1 MTQGAQRIK
10 RDWGE
15 GCTLLFVLILLL
27 VLPNRFTLGGPIVTW
42 TIGLV
47 FAATCLS
54 AFVTTAI
61 GSRKW
66 ANLVMKIGAS
76 ILALSIIASVFQ
88 VIDLILYET
97 PGSPAIDGLALLE
110 TALSVWVSNLA
121 IFAVIYHWIGEREF
135 LFPRRDGDPIAPMV
149 FLDFLF
155 LSFTTSTAFSPTDT
169 APLST
174 RTRMLVMAESI
185 ISLTMIALAAARA
198 VNILT

>member
-1 MTQGAQRIK
+1 MSEQPHKLR

-15 GCTLLFVLILLL
+15 GSTLLVVLLLL
-27 VLPNRFTLGGPIVTW
+27 VVVPNRYTVGGPIVS
-42 TIGLV
+42 
-47 FAATCLS
+47 FAIAVVYAVTCIA

-61 GSRKW
+61 GSRKL
-66 ANLVMKIGAS
+66 ASVVIQFGAS
-76 ILALSIIASVFQ
+76 VLAVNILASAIQVVYLIIHG
-88 VIDLILYET
+88 
-97 PGSPAIDGLALLE
+97 GSDIDGLRLLQ
-110 TALSVWVSNLA
+110 TALAIWVSNVA

-135 LFPRRDGDPIAPMV
+135 LFPHRDGDPPAELV
-149 FLDFLF
+149 FLDYLF

-174 RTRMLVMAESI
+174 RTRMLIMVESI